1 MEIYINNMIVK
12 IKSFKEHMIDLREVF
27 LALQKYQMK
36 LNLAKCAFF
45 ICGGKFLGYKVSG
58 RGIEQNLKKFQAILD
73 MPVPLCVRII
83 QKAYKLDD
91 SIDRF
96 MSKLT

>member
-1 MEIYINNMIVK
+1 MIVK

-58 RGIEQNLKKFQAILD
+58 RGIE
-73 MPVPLCVRII
+73 
-83 QKAYKLDD
+83 
-91 SIDRF
+91 
-96 MSKLT
+96 